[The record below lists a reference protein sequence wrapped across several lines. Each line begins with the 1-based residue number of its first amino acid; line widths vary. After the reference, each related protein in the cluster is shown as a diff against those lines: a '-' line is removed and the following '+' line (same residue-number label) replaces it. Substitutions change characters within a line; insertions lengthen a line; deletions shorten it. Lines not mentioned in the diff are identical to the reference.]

1 MRETLRAFTPSRT
14 NLSPFAAIKTERER
28 EREREGERERGRQRE
43 KESERERKDVHI
55 KTHQYFA
62 LS

>member
-28 EREREGERERGRQRE
+28 ERERKGERERGRQRE
-43 KESERERKDVHI
+43 REDVHI
-55 KTHQYFA
+55 KTHQSFA